1 MFCPKCRY
9 EYRDDI
15 TVCPDCNEELTA
27 EIARDRDEG
36 FDPDEEICCL
46 CSVADEF
53 EADIIISKLRADG
66 IYAAKHFRGSDGY
79 NRIILGRTIL
89 GVDIL
94 VGKKAFEKAKEV
106 IKS

>member
-1 MFCPKCRY
+1 MFCPKCKY

-15 TVCPDCNEELTA
+15 TVCPDCNEKLVE
-27 EIARDRDEG
+27 EPVQEVQCG

-46 CSVADEF
+46 CSAADEF
-53 EADIIISKLRADG
+53 EAEVIISKLRAEG

-94 VGKKAFEKAKEV
+94 VGEKSFEKAMEV